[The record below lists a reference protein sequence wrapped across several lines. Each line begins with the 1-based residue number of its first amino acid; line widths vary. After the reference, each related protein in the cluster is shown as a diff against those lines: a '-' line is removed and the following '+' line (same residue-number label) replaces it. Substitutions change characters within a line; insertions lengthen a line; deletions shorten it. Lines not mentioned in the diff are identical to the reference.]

1 VLYKGLICEA
11 CIRELIKCEEC
22 KTNSAV
28 KPDGNIRYKEK
39 DGKKINVCE
48 QCHKKEENPNKGNY
62 IRKVARA
69 GAPDTDAIRKRAV
82 ELTKRC
88 EKGTMTCGDCHKEFT
103 HGFINWT
110 ETMIY
115 CEECGKDRANEF
127 KV

>member
-1 VLYKGLICEA
+1 VLYKGLICEV

-48 QCHKKEENPNKGNY
+48 VCFQKQENPNKGNY
-62 IRKVARA
+62 IRKVARVK
-69 GAPDTDAIRKRAV
+69 APGCETANKFIA
-82 ELTKRC
+82 ELTKKC
-88 EKGTMTCGDCHKEFT
+88 EKGTMTCLKCEKESAR
-103 HGFINWT
+103 GFMT
-110 ETMIY
+110 YAKSFY
-115 CEECGKDRANEF
+115 CEKCGEGKFDEF